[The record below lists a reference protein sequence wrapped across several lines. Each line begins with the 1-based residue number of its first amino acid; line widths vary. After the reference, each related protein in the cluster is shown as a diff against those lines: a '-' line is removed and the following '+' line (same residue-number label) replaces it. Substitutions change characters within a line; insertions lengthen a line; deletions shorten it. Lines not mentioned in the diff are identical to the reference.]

1 MCRKP
6 REGMSGAVDFF
17 NRLMVTNAFT
27 RPHFEAY
34 DFHLRHHPSLRLARR
49 VFGMQ
54 EVSWTLRSLE
64 EYQQAKEEGCLC
76 IFEKFLP
83 PESSTHQKFAF
94 SDLLAQSGKAA
105 VCLWSSERE
114 GSAAVK

>member
-54 EVSWTLRSLE
+54 EVSWTCAPGGVPAGQGRL
-64 EYQQAKEEGCLC
+64 LC
-76 IFEKFLP
+76 ILKKFLL
-83 PESSTHQKFAF
+83 PETSTHQKFTF

-105 VCLWSSERE
+105 VCLRS
-114 GSAAVK
+114 